1 MENASKALII
11 AGAILISIVLISL
24 GIIVINNTQSTVKD
38 ANMDEQEIATF
49 NAKFE
54 NYEGN
59 KVSGAK
65 VNALL
70 DIIIQSNIKN
80 AENSEMQVFV
90 VGPTADADWENDAPE
105 EDTVLKSKGS
115 TGRAKSS
122 LDYKVS
128 TEINTKGYVNK
139 ITITKN

>member
-80 AENSEMQVFV
+80 EENSDMQVFV
-90 VGPTADADWENDAPE
+90 KAPSDWEGEVPTDAD
-105 EDTVLKSKGS
+105 VLKTKTA

-122 LDYKVS
+122 LDYKVV
-128 TEINTKGYVNK
+128 TEINAKGYVSL
-139 ITITKN
+139 ITITKA